1 MQMRRRLTG
10 WHKRLLKDIKQTEA
24 PLRTITITQ
33 KSYDLFKK
41 EYIIHILKDG
51 CTFGQAFCQYF
62 ELYDMFIDNES
73 NERAIERYIKNTYL
87 NRQQV
92 VRTLVA

>member
-1 MQMRRRLTG
+1 MIPSNIPSR
-10 WHKRLLKDIKQTEA
+10 WKRHIMKQVKQTEA
-24 PLRTITITQ
+24 PLRTITITK
-33 KSYDLFKK
+33 KSYEKFKK
-41 EYIIHILKDG
+41 EYIIQILKSG
-51 CTFGQAFCQYF
+51 CTFGQAFCQYY

-73 NERAIERYIKNTYL
+73 NERAVERYIKNTYI